1 MRAGLVVVRATRP
14 AGPFAF
20 EVNLLAPRQA
30 GNAAPSAAPEPKA
43 KAEPKAKRGPG
54 RPRKSGPAPQEA
66 SAAPAST
73 GKRKA
78 EDLFF
83 TEEPV
88 NRASIEAFM
97 KLRGSRKVI
106 LESGYSLFE
115 TLGFFLVRA
124 ADGYMKVTWRESK
137 IPGDILGRRFSGVD
151 NGMEPP
157 RDSDFFDVPHS
168 HACTSAF
175 AHPRLIK
182 EICRRGLK
190 GWVDVDVVNS
200 VFSQFAANFQECPDV
215 VKRYNRDRDGMIAGV
230 REAYGCSRDVAKR
243 LFIRLG
249 FMGRVESWLED
260 FGLKKNEGPLEAEL
274 VCFGQDMR
282 RFGEALVAKDAGYFE
297 LFKDKKYP
305 LGSFMSAI
313 YFKLERRFLDRM
325 IAAVPEPAEVLSF
338 EHDGLGIKLNG
349 LSETALLEALN
360 FNPMVKVVIKTPHDP
375 LELAREQFP
384 GEEWVGPT
392 AVSGLQFDAAEL
404 HRALLVT
411 RRCMQPMKPQK
422 EGEPWS
428 RRAPRTTPSTS
439 ARSWPRT
446 WRATSWCRRATTS
459 SCSTCRT
466 IAWLRSAIQ
475 PHLRAR
481 ALLLGGRRAAETP
494 AGQQAA
500 AACGGQLPAWQAEL
514 PEHSGPRE
522 LDLPAMP
529 RAQAGRPAAHQPP
542 GSLRGWLGLR
552 LPRRQLLPCQ
562 AQRFLQAQPALEALP
577 PRLVGERGGPQSRE
591 GVDGAAQEEPQGLDR
606 GGLASDRGDAGHAEE
621 GRQAGA
627 GALGQALRLRPLLEV
642 AECLQRGR
650 GIQPS
655 AS

>member
-1 MRAGLVVVRATRP
+1 MTALQTARAELRDLAMNLVLSDLSYLTRLGCRLVGPLQSMTAQVAAKKGHRKLMRLVHPDKNNGSAKSELATKELQKLLEVAQWIGPLAWHSLQLRPLHPMETAFLAQEALVQRLAEEPASPPSSSYPGRFFDWSGFGLRCERDWWCDQPGSILRASSSGASGTGG
-14 AGPFAF
+14 GPS
-20 EVNLLAPRQA
+20 NQA

-230 REAYGCSRDVAKR
+230 CEAYGCSRDVAKR

-422 EGEPWS
+422 
-428 RRAPRTTPSTS
+428 
-439 ARSWPRT
+439 
-446 WRATSWCRRATTS
+446 
-459 SCSTCRT
+459 
-466 IAWLRSAIQ
+466 
-475 PHLRAR
+475 
-481 ALLLGGRRAAETP
+481 
-494 AGQQAA
+494 
-500 AACGGQLPAWQAEL
+500 
-514 PEHSGPRE
+514 
-522 LDLPAMP
+522 
-529 RAQAGRPAAHQPP
+529 
-542 GSLRGWLGLR
+542 
-552 LPRRQLLPCQ
+552 
-562 AQRFLQAQPALEALP
+562 
-577 PRLVGERGGPQSRE
+577 
-591 GVDGAAQEEPQGLDR
+591 
-606 GGLASDRGDAGHAEE
+606 
-621 GRQAGA
+621 
-627 GALGQALRLRPLLEV
+627 
-642 AECLQRGR
+642 
-650 GIQPS
+650 
-655 AS
+655 